1 MRKKEI
7 ADLHKRNTALRVESA
22 HITRAASRDTDRA
35 RALLAERRNLANEER
50 AVRNS
55 IQWMYSVVDIVRNYE
70 EKWS

>member
-22 HITRAASRDTDRA
+22 HITRAATRDSDKA

-50 AVRNS
+50 AVRNC
-55 IQWMYSVVDIVRNYE
+55 IQWLYNVVEIVRNYD
-70 EKWS
+70 EKWA